1 VEKFKQTS
9 ALNVHVLILHFQQP
23 LPQQQ
28 QPQQPQLQPP
38 PLHHQKAVD
47 PLVGQRIN
55 GVMTRTTMPN
65 AIGMVELVALMITV
79 DGTTIAK
86 IVSVKSAH
94 QLAGMEITFV
104 MMISIPKVVNGMEEI
119 AVVMSAQTTA
129 LIVNV
134 LILKPK
140 PRKRLTSTNLK
151 TNTVHVSSF
160 GQK

>member
-1 VEKFKQTS
+1 VGKFKQTS
-9 ALNVHVLILHFQQP
+9 ALNAHVLILHFQQP
-23 LPQQQ
+23 LPQQQQ

-86 IVSVKSAH
+86 IVNVKSAH

-129 LIVNV
+129 KIVNV

-140 PRKRLTSTNLK
+140 PTTDFN
-151 TNTVHVSSF
+151 
-160 GQK
+160 